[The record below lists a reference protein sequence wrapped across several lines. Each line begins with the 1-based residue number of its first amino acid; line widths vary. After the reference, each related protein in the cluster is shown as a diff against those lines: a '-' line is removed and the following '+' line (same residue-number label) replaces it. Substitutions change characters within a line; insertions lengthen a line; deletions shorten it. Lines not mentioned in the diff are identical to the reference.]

1 MLRNSWGVFWLAGL
15 VLCLART
22 AEAQTPTVVVLDFAG
37 HGGSTARVQVLR
49 ALRGQVQFKKNN
61 DAKAI
66 AARQSLQLGTDA
78 GRRDL
83 SEQLGVDYVFW
94 GRVRGRG
101 AAARTEI
108 RVSGRSGKQLTG
120 YEAGAP
126 GGREGNAL
134 IQEAARTALVE
145 AMELSPPGRERRRPT
160 KVAPAVPSLPAAAP
174 GAPEKIDAKS
184 DEKDAK
190 EQRREGSH
198 RMPVFEILV
207 GGGVRLL
214 DIDFDVGTA
223 DGGTSNRRFDSGAFT
238 DLSGYVLV
246 RPLGRFD
253 NPALQAIV
261 IQLDAG
267 LGVGLDAEINQ
278 SATSDINT
286 WRVLGQVGYL
296 YPVLKR
302 LQVGGLVGVGVDS
315 FGIDPNSTLPSRQYV
330 YLRVGGAIGYTI
342 LEDFLTVRADGG
354 FRWPFSLGDI
364 EPAFGS
370 DSTAI
375 GFDAMATVGGRLDI
389 GFTYAF
395 RFLFEQYNLDFSG
408 TTSSSQPSQSAGS
421 GSGTDRAMTF
431 QVLVGW
437 TL

>member
-1 MLRNSWGVFWLAGL
+1 MLRTSWGVFWLASL
-15 VLCLART
+15 LLCLAGT

-37 HGGSTARVQVLR
+37 KGGATARVQVLR
-49 ALRGQVQFKKNN
+49 ALRGRVQFKKNN

-66 AARQSLQLGTDA
+66 AARRSLRLNTDG

-83 SEQLGVDYVFW
+83 SERLGVDYVFW

-101 AAARTEI
+101 ATARTEI
-108 RVSGRSGKQLTG
+108 RVSGPSGKQLTG

-126 GGREGNAL
+126 GGKEGNAL
-134 IQEAARTALVE
+134 IQEAAQTALAE
-145 AMELSPPGRERRRPT
+145 AMELSPPGRKRRRQT
-160 KVAPAVPSLPAAAP
+160 EVAPVEPPPAAAP
-174 GAPEKIDAKS
+174 GAPEKIAAKS
-184 DEKDAK
+184 DEKGAK
-190 EQRREGSH
+190 KRERKSSH
-198 RMPVFEILV
+198 QMPVFEILI

-214 DIDFDVGTA
+214 DIDFDVGTE

-238 DLSGYVLV
+238 DLGGYALV

-253 NPALQAIV
+253 DPALQAIV
-261 IQLDAG
+261 VQLDG
-267 LGVGLDAEINQ
+267 GFGVGLAAEISPGQ
-278 SATSDINT
+278 TSDVNT

-315 FGIDPNSTLPSRQYV
+315 FDIDPNATLPSRRYT
-330 YLRVGGAIGYTI
+330 YLRAGGAIGYTI
-342 LEDFLTVRADGG
+342 LENYLTVRADGG